1 MLTPYLRFL
10 DRDDLE
16 KIHGASLRILDE
28 VGMLIEHAPLQDILE
43 GAGAR
48 VDRSTDRVYFPPDLV
63 EAARARIPKR
73 LTYHGRTPEFDRVTS
88 LDSDIFARNPG
99 GCPDY
104 VDPRTGAYRR
114 ARLADWRDFCTLV
127 DALPN
132 IGALANQHCGDVPGR
147 TSDIHSMRTVLESQ
161 RKCSVHGAST
171 VENLRRQIELMLAVR
186 GTREALAAR
195 PMVHNMV
202 SPINP
207 LYLDPDNC
215 AQLILCCEY
224 GLPLDI
230 AVMAMV
236 GITAPATLAGAL
248 AQTLAEELGTITAIQ
263 AIRPGH
269 PVAFFIDPMVGNMR
283 SGEALAGAPE
293 SALLLSAICQL
304 GTELFG
310 LPTEAIGF
318 NTDGFSSA
326 QTMFGKAQNLAF
338 QVLSGGKLVVGAGS
352 VESIM
357 ALSAAQLVLDDEFI
371 AIARRWLRGITVN
384 EETLALEVV
393 ARVGPRGDY
402 LSDDHTV
409 DAIRSGELLDLKLA
423 ERESRR
429 QVWELGGSKTLE
441 SRAAAKAVEILD
453 NHVVPPLPDE
463 VLRAI
468 AGIMARADAELAGE

>member
-1 MLTPYLRFL
+1 
-10 DRDDLE
+10 
-16 KIHGASLRILDE
+16 
-28 VGMLIEHAPLQDILE
+28 
-43 GAGAR
+43 
-48 VDRSTDRVYFPPDLV
+48 
-63 EAARARIPKR
+63 
-73 LTYHGRTPEFDRVTS
+73 
-88 LDSDIFARNPG
+88 
-99 GCPDY
+99 
-104 VDPRTGAYRR
+104 
-114 ARLADWRDFCTLV
+114 
-127 DALPN
+127 
-132 IGALANQHCGDVPGR
+132 
-147 TSDIHSMRTVLESQ
+147 
-161 RKCSVHGAST
+161 
-171 VENLRRQIELMLAVR
+171 
-186 GTREALAAR
+186 
-195 PMVHNMV
+195 MVHNMV

-207 LYLDPDNC
+207 LYLDPDNS

-263 AIRPGH
+263 AICPGH

-318 NTDGFSSA
+318 NSDGFSSA
-326 QTMFGKAQNLAF
+326 QTMFHKAQNLAF

-371 AIARRWLRGITVN
+371 AIARRWLRGITVD
-384 EETLALEVV
+384 EVTLALDVV

-402 LSDDHTV
+402 LSDEHTV
-409 DAIRSGELLDLKLA
+409 DAIHAGELLDLKLA

-453 NHVVPPLPDE
+453 SHVVPPLPDE
-463 VLRAI
+463 VLRDI
-468 AGIMARADAELAGE
+468 AGIMKQADAELAGE

>member
-1 MLTPYLRFL
+1 MKMPALRFL
-10 DRDDLE
+10 EREDLE
-16 KIHGASLRILDE
+16 KIHGAALRILDE
-28 VGMLIEHAPLQDILE
+28 TGMLVEHAGLQDILE
-43 GAGAR
+43 GAGAK
-48 VDRSTDRVYFPPDLV
+48 VDRATGIVRFPPAMV
-63 EAARARIPKR
+63 EAARARIPAR
-73 LTYHGRTPEFDRVTS
+73 LTYHGRTPEFDRVAA
-88 LDSDIFARNPG
+88 LDGDLFARNPG
-99 GCPDY
+99 GCPDW
-104 VDPRTGAYRR
+104 VDPRTGEYRR

-132 IGALANQHCGDVPGR
+132 IGGLANQHCGDVPGR
-147 TSDIHSMRTVLESQ
+147 TSDIHSMRVVLEAQ

-171 VENLRRQIELMLAVR
+171 VENLRYQVELMLAVR
-186 GTREALAAR
+186 GSREALAAR

-215 AQLILCCEY
+215 AQLLLCCEY

-230 AVMAMV
+230 AVMAIV
-236 GITAPATLAGAL
+236 GITAPATMAGAL
-248 AQTLAEELGTITAIQ
+248 AQTLAEELGTITVIQ
-263 AIRPGH
+263 AISPGH
-269 PVAFFIDPMVGNMR
+269 PVAFFIDPVVGNMR

-318 NTDGFSSA
+318 DTDGFSSA
-326 QTMFGKAQNLAF
+326 QTMWGKAQNMAF

-357 ALSAAQLVLDDEFI
+357 ALSGAQLVLDDEFI
-371 AIARRWLRGITVN
+371 AIARRWLQGITVT
-384 EETLALEVV
+384 EETLAVDVV
-393 ARVGPRGDY
+393 HRVGPRGDY
-402 LSDDHTV
+402 LSDEHTV
-409 DAIRSGELLDLKLA
+409 DAIHAGELLDLKLA

-441 SRAAAKAVEILD
+441 SRAAARAVEILD
-453 NHVVPPLPDE
+453 THQVPPLPDE
-463 VLRAI
+463 VLRDI
-468 AGIMARADAELAGE
+468 AAIMAKADAELAGE